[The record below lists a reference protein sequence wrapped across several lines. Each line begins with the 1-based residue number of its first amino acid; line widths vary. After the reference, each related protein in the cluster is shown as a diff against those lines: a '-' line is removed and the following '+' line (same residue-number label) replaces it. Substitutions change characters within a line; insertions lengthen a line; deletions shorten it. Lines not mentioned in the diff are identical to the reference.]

1 MVANMWWMHITKK
14 FKIQWKALKDHKD
27 DDDLKVPKVTKA
39 LPLIKWNEAFQDFL
53 HCTIG
58 VHTIL
63 LTYVIRANVNVPLI
77 PPPLVAN
84 QPHSEENRPVENKMI
99 TQASHGHALFHEDNS
114 QVYYHLEEA
123 MRGTSYV
130 ASIKPFQ

>member
-1 MVANMWWMHITKK
+1 MHVAKN

-27 DDDLKVPKVTKA
+27 DNDPEVPTVTKA
-39 LPLIKWNEAFQDFL
+39 LPLIKWTEAFQDFL
-53 HCTIG
+53 YCTIIG
-58 VHTIL
+58 VCIIPL
-63 LTYVIRANVNVPLI
+63 AYVIQANVNVLLV

-84 QPHSEENRPVENKMI
+84 QPHSVENEFVENKMI
-99 TQASHGHALFHEDNS
+99 SHASHGHALFHEDNS

-130 ASIKPFQ
+130 ASIMPFQ